1 MCLLFLL
8 GDLAH
13 QIIPAIAKP
22 ASGPASIGF
31 NPVPAVLNSYIR
43 KNNVQ
48 VRAVSN
54 MPAIT
59 WIFII

>member
-1 MCLLFLL
+1 
-8 GDLAH
+8 
-13 QIIPAIAKP
+13 
-22 ASGPASIGF
+22 
-31 NPVPAVLNSYIR
+31 VLNSYIR